1 LEHTDARAA
10 GGVERHGAG
19 LFDRVRPPRTAAMGI
34 SSLLPSLRSIV
45 RTKHV
50 GEAYGGKRVAVDS
63 YCWLHRGAYSCSVEL
78 VEGIPTDKFVTSFMK
93 RAHMLRRCNV
103 EAVYV
108 FDGGRMPGKADEEA
122 DRRRAR
128 VEAKQKARAHK
139 RAGNEVAANEMYQRA
154 VDVSP
159 EMALAVIE
167 ALKKDGFSTVVAPYE
182 ADAQMAYLVRHGFV
196 DGVVTEDSDLVPH
209 RCASVFFKM
218 DNDGMGQ
225 EIRYADVVA
234 NRDLSFAGFTP
245 DQFLEMCVMSGCDYL
260 PSLPGVGIKKAHA
273 LMRRFKKHDAALRSL
288 RFEGTPVP
296 KKYEQG
302 FKDALNV
309 FKHQWVFCPVR
320 LDMAHLSSAPP
331 RGDDAENG
339 ERERDAYSSVDPPL
353 SREDASRLIGPRHS
367 KETARGVADGAL
379 HPMTLEAYA
388 PLPTSGAPKHRNPS
402 VASFFPGASK
412 PRPRSADAVRE
423 TDYSYDAHTSALASA
438 STPRFRAHPASAD
451 AADAADR
458 TETEKTPCAVRTEP
472 PRAPERWVTPP
483 ALTAANPSKR
493 AFYALLR
500 ASPSRAV
507 AESPLESRFGV
518 RPATEKES
526 PGKTAKRSRRT
537 AVGLE
542 GPRTRQNP
550 DDVADAD
557 EAAATAHRA
566 AEKRE
571 ATEPPRAAAHPFYLT
586 PRSTPASARSRY
598 FAAPGVPAP
607 PSTTRVSSPGRAE
620 AAEAASDPAEA
631 SAARSEAR
639 AEKENETTATTTTTT
654 TTAKKPLF
662 ERFAFGAK

>member
-1 LEHTDARAA
+1 MPASSDHARAT
-10 GGVERHGAG
+10 GIGAD
-19 LFDRVRPPRTAAMGI
+19 LVDRVRPPRAAAMGI

-93 RAHMLRRCNV
+93 RAHMLRRCDV

-128 VEAKQKARAHK
+128 VEAKHKARAHK
-139 RAGNEVAANEMYQRA
+139 RAGNDVAANEMYQRA

-167 ALKKDGFSTVVAPYE
+167 ALKKDGFRTVVAPYE

-273 LMRRFKKHDAALRSL
+273 LMRRFKRHDAALRSL

-296 KKYEQG
+296 RKYEQG
-302 FKDALNV
+302 FKDALDV

-320 LDMAHLSSAPP
+320 RDMAHLSSAPP
-331 RGDDAENG
+331 EARENARAGDDPPESGDG
-339 ERERDAYSSVDPPL
+339 EIAPPL
-353 SREDASRLIGPRHS
+353 LREDALRLIGPRHCA
-367 KETARGVADGAL
+367 ETACGIADGAL

-388 PLPTSGAPKHRNPS
+388 ALPTSGAPENRDAS
-402 VASFFPGASK
+402 VASFFP
-412 PRPRSADAVRE
+412 
-423 TDYSYDAHTSALASA
+423 SA
-438 STPRFRAHPASAD
+438 SRRRPLSAD
-451 AADAADR
+451 AAGAGAGAAGAPSRAETLAALSTPRPRAPVSDATDASDA
-458 TETEKTPCAVRTEP
+458 TERRENPSVRTEP

-483 ALTAANPSKR
+483 ALTAANPGKR

-500 ASPSRAV
+500 ASPSRSVA
-507 AESPLESRFGV
+507 AESPLESRFG
-518 RPATEKES
+518 PAPVDS
-526 PGKTAKRSRRT
+526 DAKRSRGT
-537 AVGLE
+537 VGLE
-542 GPRTRQNP
+542 GDGRDRDP
-550 DDVADAD
+550 DDAAAAD
-557 EAAATAHRA
+557 EAAATRGAARTAESRA
-566 AEKRE
+566 VPE
-571 ATEPPRAAAHPFYLT
+571 AAAAAHPFYLT
-586 PRSTPASARSRY
+586 SRSTPASARSRF
-598 FAAPGVPAP
+598 FAAPVAAAAGGAATSSARGIAELPSGSPATTA
-607 PSTTRVSSPGRAE
+607 SAENSAREAETTRA
-620 AAEAASDPAEA
+620 
-631 SAARSEAR
+631 
-639 AEKENETTATTTTTT
+639 KENETATKAPAARTKT
-654 TTAKKPLF
+654 PLF

>member
-1 LEHTDARAA
+1 
-10 GGVERHGAG
+10 
-19 LFDRVRPPRTAAMGI
+19 MGI

-331 RGDDAENG
+331 RGDDAQNG

-353 SREDASRLIGPRHS
+353 SREDALRLIGPRHS

-423 TDYSYDAHTSALASA
+423 TSALAALSA
-438 STPRFRAHPASAD
+438 RLITHTTLIPPRSRLRPRRDSGRTPRARTPRTPRTGPKRRKPPVRSARSLRARPSGGSRPPRSPPLTPRNARFTRCCARARRARSPRARSRAASAY
-451 AADAADR
+451 A
-458 TETEKTPCAVRTEP
+458 
-472 PRAPERWVTPP
+472 PRRRKKA
-483 ALTAANPSKR
+483 
-493 AFYALLR
+493 
-500 ASPSRAV
+500 
-507 AESPLESRFGV
+507 
-518 RPATEKES
+518 
-526 PGKTAKRSRRT
+526 PGKPRNGRDEPRSVSRDLVHGKTRTTSRTRTRRRRRRTARRRRWRRRSRR
-537 AVGLE
+537 AP
-542 GPRTRQNP
+542 PRTRF
-550 DDVADAD
+550 
-557 EAAATAHRA
+557 T
-566 AEKRE
+566 
-571 ATEPPRAAAHPFYLT
+571 
-586 PRSTPASARSRY
+586 
-598 FAAPGVPAP
+598 
-607 PSTTRVSSPGRAE
+607 
-620 AAEAASDPAEA
+620 
-631 SAARSEAR
+631 
-639 AEKENETTATTTTTT
+639 
-654 TTAKKPLF
+654 
-662 ERFAFGAK
+662 

>member
-1 LEHTDARAA
+1 
-10 GGVERHGAG
+10 
-19 LFDRVRPPRTAAMGI
+19 
-34 SSLLPSLRSIV
+34 
-45 RTKHV
+45 
-50 GEAYGGKRVAVDS
+50 
-63 YCWLHRGAYSCSVEL
+63 
-78 VEGIPTDKFVTSFMK
+78 
-93 RAHMLRRCNV
+93 
-103 EAVYV
+103 
-108 FDGGRMPGKADEEA
+108 
-122 DRRRAR
+122 
-128 VEAKQKARAHK
+128 
-139 RAGNEVAANEMYQRA
+139 
-154 VDVSP
+154 
-159 EMALAVIE
+159 
-167 ALKKDGFSTVVAPYE
+167 
-182 ADAQMAYLVRHGFV
+182 
-196 DGVVTEDSDLVPH
+196 
-209 RCASVFFKM
+209 
-218 DNDGMGQ
+218 
-225 EIRYADVVA
+225 
-234 NRDLSFAGFTP
+234 
-245 DQFLEMCVMSGCDYL
+245 
-260 PSLPGVGIKKAHA
+260 
-273 LMRRFKKHDAALRSL
+273 
-288 RFEGTPVP
+288 
-296 KKYEQG
+296 
-302 FKDALNV
+302 
-309 FKHQWVFCPVR
+309 
-320 LDMAHLSSAPP
+320 MAHLSSAPP

-353 SREDASRLIGPRHS
+353 SREDALRLIGPRHS

-423 TDYSYDAHTSALASA
+423 TSALAA
-438 STPRFRAHPASAD
+438 LSTPRFGAHPASAD

-500 ASPSRAV
+500 ASPSRAA

-598 FAAPGVPAP
+598 FAAPVAAP
-607 PSTTRVSSPGRAE
+607 PAETRVSSPGRAE
-620 AAEAASDPAEA
+620 AAEAASNPAEA

>member
-1 LEHTDARAA
+1 MEHTDARAA

-320 LDMAHLSSAPP
+320 GDMAHLSSAPP
-331 RGDDAENG
+331 REQNEQNDAENG
-339 ERERDAYSSVDPPL
+339 ERERDDFFESVDPPL
-353 SREDASRLIGPRHS
+353 SREDALRLIGPRHS

-402 VASFFPGASK
+402 VASFFPGASR
-412 PRPRSADAVRE
+412 PRPRSADAAARPPRSGRCPRGDSGR
-423 TDYSYDAHTSALASA
+423 TPRAR
-438 STPRFRAHPASAD
+438 TPRFTKKRRKPPPRSARSLRARPSGGSRPLRSPPPTPQNARFTRCCARARRGRRPRARSRAASD
-451 AADAADR
+451 AAQGKRKKRKKQKRSGRD
-458 TETEKTPCAVRTEP
+458 EP
-472 PRAPERWVTPP
+472 RSV
-483 ALTAANPSKR
+483 
-493 AFYALLR
+493 
-500 ASPSRAV
+500 SRAR
-507 AESPLESRFGV
+507 PGPTRTMSRTRMRRRRRIEAARRRSG
-518 RPATEKES
+518 RR
-526 PGKTAKRSRRT
+526 RSRR
-537 AVGLE
+537 AP
-542 GPRTRQNP
+542 PRTRF
-550 DDVADAD
+550 
-557 EAAATAHRA
+557 T
-566 AEKRE
+566 
-571 ATEPPRAAAHPFYLT
+571 
-586 PRSTPASARSRY
+586 
-598 FAAPGVPAP
+598 
-607 PSTTRVSSPGRAE
+607 
-620 AAEAASDPAEA
+620 
-631 SAARSEAR
+631 
-639 AEKENETTATTTTTT
+639 
-654 TTAKKPLF
+654 
-662 ERFAFGAK
+662 

>member
-1 LEHTDARAA
+1 
-10 GGVERHGAG
+10 
-19 LFDRVRPPRTAAMGI
+19 MGI

-93 RAHMLRRCNV
+93 RAHMLRRCDV

-128 VEAKQKARAHK
+128 VEAKHKARAHK
-139 RAGNEVAANEMYQRA
+139 RAGNDVAANEMYQRA

-159 EMALAVIE
+159 EMALAVIH

-225 EIRYADVVA
+225 EIRYADVTA

-273 LMRRFKKHDAALRSL
+273 LMRRFKRHDAALRSL

-296 KKYEQG
+296 RKYEQG
-302 FKDALNV
+302 FKDALSV

-320 LDMAHLSSAPP
+320 GEMAHLSSAPP
-331 RGDDAENG
+331 SAEENARASDAS
-339 ERERDAYSSVDPPL
+339 DANDADDPPL
-353 SREDASRLIGPRHS
+353 SREDAERLIGPRHPADA
-367 KETARGVADGAL
+367 ARGVAEGEL

-388 PLPTSGAPKHRNPS
+388 PLLLQRPDSLCLNVSPARWSPQEYGRMLKAGEYPFSLCGFAPHG
-402 VASFFPGASK
+402 VVLHE
-412 PRPRSADAVRE
+412 RPRDPKLLPGLAEASRPVFVQDSVQQWGIAQLPPLGAASRVLDA
-423 TDYSYDAHTSALASA
+423 
-438 STPRFRAHPASAD
+438 
-451 AADAADR
+451 
-458 TETEKTPCAVRTEP
+458 C
-472 PRAPERWVTPP
+472 
-483 ALTAANPSKR
+483 
-493 AFYALLR
+493 
-500 ASPSRAV
+500 
-507 AESPLESRFGV
+507 
-518 RPATEKES
+518 
-526 PGKTAKRSRRT
+526 
-537 AVGLE
+537 
-542 GPRTRQNP
+542 
-550 DDVADAD
+550 
-557 EAAATAHRA
+557 
-566 AEKRE
+566 
-571 ATEPPRAAAHPFYLT
+571 
-586 PRSTPASARSRY
+586 
-598 FAAPGVPAP
+598 AAPGGKSRALLHHAP
-607 PSTTRVSSPGRAE
+607 HRCMPEGHLARSPCSRGRSGLRCWGGGRATGQ
-620 AAEAASDPAEA
+620 
-631 SAARSEAR
+631 RR
-639 AEKENETTATTTTTT
+639 
-654 TTAKKPLF
+654 
-662 ERFAFGAK
+662 RGHQ

>member
-1 LEHTDARAA
+1 
-10 GGVERHGAG
+10 
-19 LFDRVRPPRTAAMGI
+19 MGI

-93 RAHMLRRCNV
+93 RAHMLRRCDV

-128 VEAKQKARAHK
+128 VEAKHKARAHK
-139 RAGNEVAANEMYQRA
+139 RAGNDVAANEMYQRA

-273 LMRRFKKHDAALRSL
+273 LMRRFKRHDAALRSL

-296 KKYEQG
+296 KMYEQG

-309 FKHQWVFCPVR
+309 FKHQWVFCPAR
-320 LDMAHLSSAPP
+320 RDMAHLSSAPP
-331 RGDDAENG
+331 GARENASASDEKTADA
-339 ERERDAYSSVDPPL
+339 PPL
-353 SREDASRLIGPRHS
+353 SREDALRLIGPRHCA
-367 KETARGVADGAL
+367 ETACGIADGTL

-388 PLPTSGAPKHRNPS
+388 ALPTSGAPVNRDAS
-402 VASFFPGASK
+402 VASFFPGASRRRPLSAPGAGAGVGASGPLSRAESLAVLAT
-412 PRPRSADAVRE
+412 PRPRARSAATEPPESTERRE
-423 TDYSYDAHTSALASA
+423 NASA
-438 STPRFRAHPASAD
+438 
-451 AADAADR
+451 
-458 TETEKTPCAVRTEP
+458 RTEP

-483 ALTAANPSKR
+483 ALTAANPGKR

-500 ASPSRAV
+500 ASPSRAA
-507 AESPLESRFGV
+507 AESPLESRFG
-518 RPATEKES
+518 PAPANDS
-526 PGKTAKRSRRT
+526 KRSRG

-542 GPRTRQNP
+542 G
-550 DDVADAD
+550 DVDPHDTVDVDQTAAKRGAAQTA
-557 EAAATAHRA
+557 EAPA
-566 AEKRE
+566 AE
-571 ATEPPRAAAHPFYLT
+571 AAAAHPFYLT
-586 PRSTPASARSRY
+586 PRTTPASARSRF
-598 FAAPGVPAP
+598 FAAPVAVPASDAAISSVRGVAHP
-607 PSTTRVSSPGRAE
+607 PSGSPATT
-620 AAEAASDPAEA
+620 A
-631 SAARSEAR
+631 SAARPAREAETTN
-639 AEKENETTATTTTTT
+639 AKENETATKAPA
-654 TTAKKPLF
+654 TAKTPLF
-662 ERFAFGAK
+662 ERFAFGAKG

>member
-1 LEHTDARAA
+1 
-10 GGVERHGAG
+10 
-19 LFDRVRPPRTAAMGI
+19 MGI

-93 RAHMLRRCNV
+93 RAHMLRRCDV

-128 VEAKQKARAHK
+128 VEAKHKARAHK
-139 RAGNEVAANEMYQRA
+139 RAGNDVAANEMYQRA

-159 EMALAVIE
+159 EMALAVIH

-225 EIRYADVVA
+225 EIRYADVTA

-273 LMRRFKKHDAALRSL
+273 LMRRFKRHDAALRSL

-296 KKYEQG
+296 RKYEQG
-302 FKDALNV
+302 FKDALSV

-320 LDMAHLSSAPP
+320 GEMAHLSSAPP
-331 RGDDAENG
+331 SAEENARASA
-339 ERERDAYSSVDPPL
+339 RERRERRGRPAALARGRGASHRAEAPRGRGARRRGGRAPPHDPRGVRAAAHRGRACPGPKRERRELL
-353 SREDASRLIGPRHS
+353 SRASRR
-367 KETARGVADGAL
+367 
-379 HPMTLEAYA
+379 
-388 PLPTSGAPKHRNPS
+388 
-402 VASFFPGASK
+402 
-412 PRPRSADAVRE
+412 RP
-423 TDYSYDAHTSALASA
+423 
-438 STPRFRAHPASAD
+438 FSAD
-451 AADAADR
+451 AAVAGAAEAPARAETLAALSTPRTGARVDAEER
-458 TETEKTPCAVRTEP
+458 RNGTENETEKPSARTEP

-483 ALTAANPSKR
+483 ALTAANPGKR

-500 ASPSRAV
+500 ASPPARA
-507 AESPLESRFGV
+507 AESPLESRFGEGHKV
-518 RPATEKES
+518 KDAGDT
-526 PGKTAKRSRRT
+526 KRSRGFLTR
-537 AVGLE
+537 VE
-542 GPRTRQNP
+542 GPRESDARVA

-557 EAAATAHRA
+557 EAAATRGA
-566 AEKRE
+566 ARRDE
-571 ATEPPRAAAHPFYLT
+571 AHPFYLT
-586 PRSTPASARSRY
+586 PRSTPASTRSRY
-598 FAAPGVPAP
+598 FAAPVA
-607 PSTTRVSSPGRAE
+607 
-620 AAEAASDPAEA
+620 AASSRGVAGEPKAESPAAPA
-631 SAARSEAR
+631 SAAVRPASA
-639 AEKENETTATTTTTT
+639 AGTTGDKENETAAAAPP
-654 TTAKKPLF
+654 AKTPLF

>member
-1 LEHTDARAA
+1 MEHTDARAA

-209 RCASVFFKM
+209 RCASVFFKI

-320 LDMAHLSSAPP
+320 GDMAHLSSAPP
-331 RGDDAENG
+331 RERNEQDDAENG
-339 ERERDAYSSVDPPL
+339 ERERDDFFESVDPPL
-353 SREDASRLIGPRHS
+353 SREDALRLIGPRHS

-402 VASFFPGASK
+402 VASFFPGASR
-412 PRPRSADAVRE
+412 PRPRSADAARE
-423 TDYSYDAHTSALASA
+423 TSALAA
-438 STPRFRAHPASAD
+438 LSTPRFRAHPASAN
-451 AADAADR
+451 AAVHE
-458 TETEKTPCAVRTEP
+458 ETEKTSPAVRTEP

-500 ASPSRAV
+500 ASPSRAA
-507 AESPLESRFGV
+507 AESPLESRFG
-518 RPATEKES
+518 RS
-526 PGKTAKRSRRT
+526 PGKEKEAKEAEAKRSRRT

-542 GPRTRQNP
+542 GATRTDP
-550 DDVADAD
+550 DDNKVADED
-557 EAAATAHRA
+557 DAAATNRGGA

-598 FAAPGVPAP
+598 FAAPVAAP
-607 PSTTRVSSPGRAE
+607 PAETSVSSSGRAE
-620 AAEAASDPAEA
+620 AAEAASNPASAASNPA
-631 SAARSEAR
+631 SAARASAR
-639 AEKENETTATTTTTT
+639 AEKENETTTTTTTT
-654 TTAKKPLF
+654 TTKKPLF